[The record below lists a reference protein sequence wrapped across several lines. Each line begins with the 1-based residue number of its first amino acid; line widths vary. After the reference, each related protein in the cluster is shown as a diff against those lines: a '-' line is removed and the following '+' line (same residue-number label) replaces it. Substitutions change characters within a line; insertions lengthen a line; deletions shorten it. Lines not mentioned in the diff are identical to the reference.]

1 MIRQEIVAMILAGG
15 QGTRLGVLTEHVA
28 KPAVPFGG
36 RYRIIDFP
44 LSNCTNSGIEAV
56 GVLTQYQPLELNKY
70 IGNGHSWDLDRNS
83 GGTYILPPYQ
93 SMFGSDWYKGTANAI
108 YQNISFI
115 DRFNPSY
122 VLILS
127 GDHVYKM
134 DYSKMISQHI
144 KTKADATIAVI
155 EVPWEETSR
164 FGIMDTDEEGRIV
177 EFEEKPLAAK
187 NNLAS
192 MGTYCFSWPVLRKY
206 LILDEQQKDSH
217 NDFGK
222 NIIPAMLKDNLAL
235 FAYTF
240 SGYWKDV
247 GTIYS
252 LWESNMDLLDR
263 PEDIDLHDE
272 SWRIYSRNP
281 IRPSHYI
288 GPDAVMDRVAITDG
302 AEIYGTAIHSML
314 SHSVIIEEGA
324 VVKDSFLMPGV
335 QVKKG
340 SYLDHCIVGMNTI
353 IGEGVNISPQAEGG
367 SDYYLNEKV
376 CTDGITVIE
385 QNLII
390 NDKARIKGN
399 SMVYAPTSKE
409 GFNEIVV
416 GLTELAMTAEV

>member
-1 MIRQEIVAMILAGG
+1 MVRQETVAMILAGG

-28 KPAVPFGG
+28 KPAVPFGS

-44 LSNCTNSGIEAV
+44 LSNCTNSGIETV
-56 GVLTQYQPLELNKY
+56 GVLTQYQPLELNRY

-93 SMFGSDWYKGTANAI
+93 SITGSDWYKGTANAI
-108 YQNISFI
+108 YQNIAFI
-115 DRFNPSY
+115 DRFNPKF

-134 DYSKMISQHI
+134 DYSKMIRYHQE
-144 KTKADATIAVI
+144 TKADATIAVI
-155 EVPWEETSR
+155 EVPWEETHR
-164 FGIMDTDEEGRIV
+164 FGIMNTDADENII
-177 EFEEKPLAAK
+177 EFDEKPKEAK

-206 LILDEQQKDSH
+206 LVQDEQDKESE
-217 NDFGK
+217 NDFGR
-222 NIIPAMLKDNLAL
+222 NIIPAMLEDKQSLK
-235 FAYTF
+235 AYTF
-240 SGYWKDV
+240 TGYWKDV

-263 PEDIDLHDE
+263 PEDIDLHDD

-288 GPDAVMDRVAITDG
+288 GPNAVMDRVALTDG
-302 AEIYGTAIHSML
+302 AEIYGSAIHSMI

-324 VVKDSFLMPGV
+324 TVKDSFLMPGV
-335 QVKKG
+335 VVKKG
-340 SYLDHCIVGMNTI
+340 SSLDQCIVGMNTI
-353 IGEGVNISPQAEGG
+353 IGENVQVGPNVEGTDIYKDTRIC
-367 SDYYLNEKV
+367 S
-376 CTDGITVIE
+376 DGITVFE

-390 NDKARIKGN
+390 KDGAKVAPN
-399 SMVYAPTSKE
+399 SMVYAPITSE
-409 GFNEIVV
+409 GFNDVVIGLSEIE
-416 GLTELAMTAEV
+416 LTVEV

>member
-1 MIRQEIVAMILAGG
+1 MGRQEIVAMILAGG

-44 LSNCTNSGIEAV
+44 LSNCTNSGIETV
-56 GVLTQYQPLELNKY
+56 GVLTQYEPLELNRY
-70 IGNGHSWDLDRNS
+70 IGNGHSWDLDRNN

-93 SMFGSDWYKGTANAI
+93 SITGSDWYKGTANAI

-115 DRFNPSY
+115 DRFNPDF

-134 DYSKMISQHI
+134 DYSKMIRQHQE
-144 KTKADATIAVI
+144 TNADATIAVI
-155 EVPWEETSR
+155 EVPWEETHR
-164 FGIMDTDEEGRIV
+164 FGIMNTDEEANII
-177 EFEEKPLAAK
+177 EFDEKPEHAK

-192 MGTYCFSWPVLRKY
+192 MGTYCFSWPVLKNY
-206 LILDEQQKDSH
+206 LILDEHDKESE

-222 NIIPAMLKDNLAL
+222 NIISAMLADKQSLK
-235 FAYTF
+235 AYTF
-240 SGYWKDV
+240 NGYWKDV

-263 PEDIDLHDE
+263 PEDINLHDD

-288 GPDAVMDRVAITDG
+288 GPDAVMDRVSVTDG
-302 AEIYGTAIHSML
+302 AVIYGSAIHSML
-314 SHSVIIEEGA
+314 SDSVFIEEGA
-324 VVKDSFLMPGV
+324 TVKDSFLMPGV
-335 QVKKG
+335 VVKKG
-340 SYLDHCIVGMNTI
+340 SNLNRCIVGMNTV
-353 IGEGVNISPQAEGG
+353 IGENVQVGPEVEGG
-367 SDYYLNEKV
+367 IDFYHDERV
-376 CTDGITVIE
+376 CTEGITVFE

-390 NDKARIKGN
+390 NDDIKFAAN
-399 SMVYAPTSKE
+399 SMVYAPTADD
-409 GFNEIVV
+409 GFNEIVI
-416 GLTELAMTAEV
+416 GLSELELMTEV